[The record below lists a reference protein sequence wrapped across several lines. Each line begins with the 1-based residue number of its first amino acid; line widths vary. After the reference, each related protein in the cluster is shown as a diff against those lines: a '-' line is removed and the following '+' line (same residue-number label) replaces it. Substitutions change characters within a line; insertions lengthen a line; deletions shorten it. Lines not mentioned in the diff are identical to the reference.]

1 MAKKKDTRVPVGRLT
16 PGRTTV
22 KVLYDDGSEGQLKST
37 PALLALPKLSPAD
50 AQAARLTFILKRMK
64 IVLQEHPEVL
74 EI

>member
-50 AQAARLTFILKRMK
+50 AKVSRLAFVLKRMK
-64 IVLQEHPEVL
+64 IVLQDHPEVL
-74 EI
+74 EL

>member
-37 PALLALPKLSPAD
+37 PDLLALPKLSPAD
-50 AQAARLTFILKRMK
+50 AKASRLAFVLKRMK
-64 IVLQEHPEVL
+64 IVLQDHPEVL